1 MIVAAVLTAGA
12 PLAIRAPVLTVC
24 AAAYGL
30 ALAWAGVQ
38 IAATTGEAKMPELC
52 QVALASKV

>member
-1 MIVAAVLTAGA
+1 
-12 PLAIRAPVLTVC
+12 VLTVC

-30 ALAWAGVQ
+30 ALDWAAVR
-38 IAATTGEAKMPELC
+38 IAATTGEGKLPGLC